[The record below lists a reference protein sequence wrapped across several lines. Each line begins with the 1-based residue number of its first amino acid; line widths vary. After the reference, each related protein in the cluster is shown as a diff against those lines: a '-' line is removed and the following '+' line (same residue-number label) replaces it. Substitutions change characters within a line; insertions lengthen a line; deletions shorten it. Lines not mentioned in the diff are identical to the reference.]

1 MPPPV
6 HGEMR
11 HNVCPFVRLSVRSFV
26 LSSPVLRT
34 GYLKKRINRFCC
46 VVAQVVQGGGQGDER
61 INFSTKEVIFMQ
73 VKTKILGGGI
83 ILDLFGRF
91 FVFKV
96 AFNIYRRQRR
106 PYWQQSR
113 PRRRDKLSNLSRC
126 RFLAK
131 NRRRT
136 KSTVS
141 ATSTLSPVCTGL

>member
-1 MPPPV
+1 
-6 HGEMR
+6 
-11 HNVCPFVRLSVRSFV
+11 
-26 LSSPVLRT
+26 
-34 GYLKKRINRFCC
+34 
-46 VVAQVVQGGGQGDER
+46 
-61 INFSTKEVIFMQ
+61 MQ

-83 ILDLFGRF
+83 ILDLFGRFF

>member
-1 MPPPV
+1 MSV
-6 HGEMR
+6 R
-11 HNVCPFVRLSVRSFV
+11 SSVRPFVRSLVTSLENRIFKKTNKPILLRSGT
-26 LSSPVLRT
+26 SGP
-34 GYLKKRINRFCC
+34 
-46 VVAQVVQGGGQGDER
+46 GGGQGDER